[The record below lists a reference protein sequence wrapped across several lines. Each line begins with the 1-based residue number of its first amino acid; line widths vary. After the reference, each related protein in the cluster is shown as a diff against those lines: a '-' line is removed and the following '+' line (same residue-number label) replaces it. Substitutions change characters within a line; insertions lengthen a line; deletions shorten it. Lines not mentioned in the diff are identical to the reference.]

1 MRFARAISVS
11 SPIGLETSF
20 PLRRHLTRRR
30 FIRISAAAAG
40 MTLVAF
46 PDRLRAAFIVED
58 AARQL
63 RVWRGV
69 ALGADAMLQLHHPDA
84 EEADRLIDQ
93 CLTEVSRLEGI
104 FSLYRDDSA
113 LRRLNRDGYLD
124 GPPIELVE
132 LLGCAEE
139 FSKLTAGA
147 FDVTVQPLWELYA
160 NHFSAPDP
168 DPSGPSRAAITA
180 SLGRVGHDAL
190 EIDPA
195 RLSFAKPDM
204 AVTLNGIAQGY
215 ITDRIV
221 DLLRH
226 AGVDRSLVDMGE
238 IRAIGARPSGGPWI
252 VGLEDPSA
260 PGHVAERIEIE
271 NQAVATSGGY
281 GTQFDREGRFNHLFD
296 PTTGKTSWRYL
307 SVSVIAPDA
316 TTADALSTGFSLMSQ
331 ESVKAA
337 LAKLELKAH
346 LVPSNGRGIW
356 LGVEG
361 QGGAAAAKDSR

>member
-1 MRFARAISVS
+1 M
-11 SPIGLETSF
+11 IGIETCF
-20 PLRRHLTRRR
+20 QLRHHLTRRR

-40 MTLVAF
+40 MTLVPF
-46 PDRLRAAFIVED
+46 PDRLRAAPIVED
-58 AARQL
+58 AARHL
-63 RVWRGV
+63 RIWRGV
-69 ALGADAMLQLHHPDA
+69 ALGADAMLQLHHPDP
-84 EEADRLIDQ
+84 EEADRLIDR
-93 CLTEVSRLEGI
+93 CLVEVSRLERI

-113 LRRLNRDGYLD
+113 LRQLNRDGHLD

-147 FDVTVQPLWELYA
+147 FDVTVQLLWELYA

-180 SLGRVGHDAL
+180 TLGRVGYDAL

-215 ITDRIV
+215 ITDRVV

-238 IRAIGARPSGGPWI
+238 TRAIGARPSGDPWI
-252 VGLEDPSA
+252 VGLEDPTA

-296 PTTGKTSWRYL
+296 PATGGTSWRYL
-307 SVSVIAPDA
+307 SVSVIASNA

-331 ESVKAA
+331 EFS
-337 LAKLELKAH
+337 E
-346 LVPSNGRGIW
+346 
-356 LGVEG
+356 
-361 QGGAAAAKDSR
+361 GGACQTRT